1 MKSICLLI
9 LLSILPGMLHA
20 GANASPGRL
29 FNPPRQPEATNNAPP
44 QVGSALIQ
52 RSDGLQRQWLA
63 GKPEHPGEF
72 ILLKRK
78 RPGPG
83 SRTLT
88 AGPASASRLA
98 SEAIQP

>member
-9 LLSILPGMLHA
+9 LLSTLHGILHA
-20 GANASPGRL
+20 EANASLGRL
-29 FNPPRQPEATNNAPP
+29 FNPPRQPEATSNATP

-78 RPGPG
+78 RPGAG